1 MCRCSTTR
9 APAARAAASARQP
22 KAGLRLCALTARAPV
37 RRTAA
42 ATSSGARPP
51 RSSATAARER
61 PSVGAVALE
70 QLDLLAQVL
79 AHEPQEVLD
88 RALLAARDAV
98 AVVQEEDHGR
108 GKANVPMP

>member
-22 KAGLRLCALTARAPV
+22 KAGLTLWALTDARAGAAHRGGDVVGRQAAAQQRDRRARAPQ
-37 RRTAA
+37 RR
-42 ATSSGARPP
+42 
-51 RSSATAARER
+51 
-61 PSVGAVALE
+61 AVALE
-70 QLDLLAQVL
+70 QLGLLAEVL
-79 AHEPQEVLD
+79 AQQPQEVLD